1 MNKKSQVIV
10 VTLWILVVLTVLAVS
25 IAHRVSLGL
34 RLCRYQRDSVRAL
47 YLAKAGLN
55 LAIRQLVNDNSSVSI
70 LEDISGVTR
79 SLEITDE
86 ERKINI
92 NTADFCV
99 LDALFKE
106 CGLNNVEAPA
116 LAHDTLIY
124 RGVEPMNESAN
135 NLGYFFK
142 GANFTSIEEFFL
154 LKGIKEIESQKQ
166 KDLKALITVFGDG
179 KININTAGLKVINIL
194 INAAIAKLAL
204 SGTAINTQPDVVL
217 AKLMEFRANKDF
229 TSTDLV
235 NMLGLSEPADTDLIN
250 ICNSL
255 AGFVNIKSQN
265 FAINVTA
272 NIIDSKLT
280 RKIICVYKRDSKKK
294 VFWHEN

>member
-1 MNKKSQVIV
+1 MNKKSQVVV

-47 YLAKAGLN
+47 YLAKAGLS
-55 LAIRQLVNDNSSVSI
+55 LAIRQLVNDNSPVSL

-92 NTADFCV
+92 NTADSCV

-106 CGLNNVEAPA
+106 CGLNNAEAHA
-116 LAHDTLIY
+116 LAHDILIY
-124 RGVEPMNESAN
+124 RGVEPMDESAN
-135 NLGYFFK
+135 NSGYFFK

-154 LKGIKEIESQKQ
+154 LKGVKEIESQKQ
-166 KDLKALITVFGDG
+166 ENLKALITVFGDG
-179 KININTAGLKVINIL
+179 KININTAGPRVINIL

-204 SGTAINTQPDVVL
+204 SGTTINTQPDVIL
-217 AKLMEFRANKDF
+217 AKFTEFRANKDF
-229 TSTDLV
+229 SSTDLV
-235 NMLGLSEPADTDLIN
+235 NMLGLTDPADIDLIN
-250 ICNSL
+250 ICNAL
-255 AGFVNIKSQN
+255 AGYINIKSQN

-272 NIIDSKLT
+272 NIINSKLT
-280 RKIICVYKRDSKKK
+280 RKITCVYKRDSNKII
-294 VFWHEN
+294 FWHEN